1 MRNTNLLFLLSF
13 FTFLGCSPRINHDNQ
28 AGMESQLKLLE
39 GRWIEMDQGNYAET
53 WARHRGDTLLTGAG
67 FSVKSGVFTRTE
79 KLAIIKNDT
88 AIFYQATVEGQNQ
101 GETISFKLLKPDNDS
116 LVFENPA
123 HDFPQ
128 RIEYYFLTD
137 STLEITVGSITDA
150 SNYFR
155 FKDEKRKTALKNLIS
170 PKV

>member
-13 FTFLGCSPRINHDNQ
+13 FTFLGCSQRLNHPAE
-28 AGMESQLKLLE
+28 AGLELQLKLLE
-39 GRWIEMDQGNYAET
+39 GRWMEMDQGNYAET
-53 WARHRGDTLLTGAG
+53 WASHPGDTMLTGAG

-79 KLAIIKNDT
+79 KLSIIKNDT
-88 AIFYQATVEGQNQ
+88 SIFYQATVEGQNQ
-101 GETISFKLLKPDNDS
+101 GATIPFKRVKKDNDK

-137 STLEITVGSITDA
+137 STLEITVGSIADT

-155 FKDEKRKTALKNLIS
+155 LRMKKEKLH
-170 PKV
+170 

>member
-13 FTFLGCSPRINHDNQ
+13 FTFLGCSQRLNHPAE
-28 AGMESQLKLLE
+28 AGLESQLKLLE
-39 GRWIEMDQGNYAET
+39 GRWMEMDQGNYAET
-53 WARHRGDTLLTGAG
+53 WASHPGDTMLTGAG

-79 KLAIIKNDT
+79 KLAIVKSDT
-88 AIFYQATVEGQNQ
+88 SIFYQATVEGQNQ
-101 GETISFKLLKPDNDS
+101 GATIPFKWVKQNNDK

-137 STLEITVGSITDA
+137 STLEITVGSIADT
-150 SNYFR
+150 SNN
-155 FKDEKRKTALKNLIS
+155 FKLKMKKEKLH
-170 PKV
+170 

>member
-1 MRNTNLLFLLSF
+1 
-13 FTFLGCSPRINHDNQ
+13 
-28 AGMESQLKLLE
+28 
-39 GRWIEMDQGNYAET
+39 MDQGNYAET
-53 WARHRGDTLLTGAG
+53 WAGNQDDTLLTGAG

-101 GETISFKLLKPDNDS
+101 GATISFKLVNPDNDS

-128 RIEYYFLTD
+128 RIEYNFLTD
-137 STLEITVGSITDA
+137 STLEIKVGSIADTN
-150 SNYFR
+150 NYFKLR
-155 FKDEKRKTALKNLIS
+155 MKKEKLH
-170 PKV
+170 